1 MSFVHLH
8 NHTHYSLLDAAAS
21 PDQLIKAAKE
31 DGQSAL
37 AITDH
42 GVMFGCFEF
51 YKKAKKEGIKPIV
64 GCEVYLAVR
73 NHTDREKYVVAGRER
88 NYYHLVCW
96 RRMRRDIGIW

>member
-8 NHTHYSLLDAAAS
+8 NHTHFSLLDAAAS
-21 PDQLIKAAKE
+21 PQTLIDAAKA

-51 YKKAKKEGIKPIV
+51 YKKAKKSGIKPII
-64 GCEVYLAVR
+64 GCEVYIAVKK
-73 NHTDREKYVVAGRER
+73 HTDREKVVDAGKKR
-88 NYYHLVCW
+88 NYYHLVLLAKN
-96 RRMRRDIGIW
+96 